1 MKPKLYTIPAGADFL
16 GAVARRL
23 LREAREAGDGG
34 DMSDSHVF
42 LPTRRAAV
50 ALEERIVEA
59 AAGKAVLLPRI
70 VPLGN
75 IGEAADEE
83 GLGEEEEGGEAFVA
97 DGGGPVLSNAER
109 QFCLM
114 RLILDWSGRSR
125 TRIAASPAQA
135 ARLARE
141 LGALLDSAETEG
153 VDLRRLDG
161 LAPDAYAENWQETLL
176 FLRIITEEWP
186 EILRAMG
193 RVSQVAHRDAAL
205 RALADSWE
213 RKPPDGLVIAAGS
226 TGSVPATARLLACIA
241 SLPRGMV
248 VLPGLDVGMGEEVWE
263 RLDWEHP
270 QHGMKRLLE
279 SLGVGREEVA
289 PWSEAEESK
298 SLAARR
304 ELLRLAFY
312 PAEKIGLWQE
322 AFADDSLRAA
332 AGDAFAK
339 VRILEAPG
347 RREEAGMIAVLLR
360 ELLETPGA
368 RGALVT
374 PDRELAMW
382 VSGEMRRWGVEMDD
396 SAVATLRDGAA
407 LRFALLLGGA
417 VREKLAPV
425 ALLALLKHPLA
436 NLDMEAGDLRRSVEW
451 LERFLLRGLRP
462 AAGISG
468 LRARLREARKR
479 ERNAPS
485 KEQAADIKA
494 LLDALNVALKPLQK
508 VAQGKHLLREWAQRH
523 GSALEAFL
531 GADAVSRG
539 EGEEVFG
546 FLSDLLDEEK
556 TAALPSLSLFEYL
569 ELLAQLAAARPAK
582 GRAWRRHPRLFVW
595 GLPEARLQKVDLLIL
610 GGLNE
615 GMWPAKS
622 QAGPWLNRAM
632 YRELG
637 LRDPQWR
644 IGHGAHDFVGGAMQ
658 PEVVLSRSLKVE
670 GAPTMK
676 SRWLLRL
683 ETLLTGMG
691 VKGGI
696 KKDEAPLARF
706 RALDGEEENM
716 VVTPARPPM
725 PKPPVAARPR
735 EFSVTG
741 VEKLIEDP
749 YGIFAR
755 DILRLRV
762 LDPLEEEF
770 NPRRRGNLLHNIL
783 EDFTR
788 AYPEE
793 LPADVA
799 AAFLDAAENRLA
811 PLKKS
816 QPETVSLLRPS
827 LQVLARR
834 FAAFERA
841 RRRAGMRI
849 LTEAK
854 GEMSLTIDGVEHRL
868 TCRADRI
875 EIADGGAVVC
885 DYKSGG
891 MPFNKEV
898 LDGRRPQLSL
908 EAAILL
914 GGGFDDCAGENLRV
928 DGLVYIRARGREG
941 LVEELQC
948 REIDGKGKILSD
960 IAAEARDG
968 AARLL
973 RAYMDE
979 GAAYLSQPWREA
991 RSYAGDYDH
1000 LARVLEWSVSAE
1012 GEGEA

>member
-23 LREAREAGDGG
+23 LREAAEAGDGG
-34 DMSDSHVF
+34 DMSGVHVF
-42 LPTRRAAV
+42 VPTRRAAV

-59 AAGKAVLLPRI
+59 AEGAVLLPRI

-75 IGEAADEE
+75 IGEVADEE
-83 GLGEEEEGGEAFVA
+83 GLGEEEEGGGEALVA
-97 DGGGPVLSNAER
+97 DEGLPVLSNAER
-109 QFCLM
+109 QFHLM
-114 RLILDWSGRSR
+114 RLILRWSECSR
-125 TRIAASPAQA
+125 TRIAGSPAQA

-153 VDLRRLDG
+153 VDLRRLDE
-161 LAPDAYAENWQETLL
+161 LAPDAYAENWQETLR
-176 FLRIITEEWP
+176 FLRIITEKWP
-186 EILRAMG
+186 NILRTLG
-193 RVSQVAHRDAAL
+193 RASQVEHRDAAL

-213 RKPPDGLVIAAGS
+213 RQPPEGLVIAAGS
-226 TGSVPATARLLACIA
+226 TGSVPATAQLLARIA
-241 SLPRGMV
+241 ALPRGMV
-248 VLPGLDVGMGEEVWE
+248 VLPGLDVGMREEVWK

-289 PWSEAEESK
+289 VWNEGEESK
-298 SLAARR
+298 GLAARR

-322 AFADDSLRAA
+322 AFADDVLRGRAV
-332 AGDAFAK
+332 DAFAK
-339 VRILEAPG
+339 VRLLEAPG

-374 PDRELAMW
+374 PDRELARW

-396 SAVATLRDGAA
+396 SAAASLLDGAA
-407 LRFALLLGGA
+407 LGFALLLGEA
-417 VREKLAPV
+417 VRERLAPV

-436 NLDMEAGDLRRSVEW
+436 KLDMEAGELRRSVEW
-451 LERFLLRGLRP
+451 LERFLLRGP
-462 AAGISG
+462 KPPPGISG
-468 LRARLREARKR
+468 LRARWREARKR

-485 KEQAADIKA
+485 KEQAASVKV
-494 LLDALNVALKPLQK
+494 LLEALNTALKPLRE
-508 VAQGKHLLREWAQRH
+508 AARGKRSLREWAHRH

-531 GADAVSRG
+531 GADAVACG

-556 TAALPSLSLFEYL
+556 TASLPALSLREYL
-569 ELLAQLAAARPAK
+569 ELLGQLAAARPAAGK
-582 GRAWRRHPRLFVW
+582 AWRRHSRLFVW
-595 GLPEARLQKVDLLIL
+595 GLPEARLQKVDLLVL

-615 GMWPAKS
+615 GVWPAKS

-683 ETLLTGMG
+683 ETLLAGMG
-691 VKGGI
+691 VEGI
-696 KKDEAPLARF
+696 EKDDALLGRF
-706 RALDGEEENM
+706 RDLDGEGEGM
-716 VVTPARPPM
+716 VATPVAAPM

-749 YGIFAR
+749 YGVFAR
-755 DILRLRV
+755 DILRLYP
-762 LDPLEEEF
+762 LDLLDEEF
-770 NPRRRGNLLHNIL
+770 NPRRRGSLLHNIL

-788 AYPEE
+788 AHPAE
-793 LPADVA
+793 LPKDVA
-799 AAFLDAAENRLA
+799 AAFLDAAEKRLA
-811 PLKKS
+811 PLQAS

-841 RRRAGMRI
+841 RRRTGMRI

-854 GEMSLTIDGVEHRL
+854 GEMHLTIDGAEHRL

-885 DYKSGG
+885 DYKAGGLPLARDVASG
-891 MPFNKEV
+891 K
-898 LDGRRPQLSL
+898 RPQLSL
-908 EAAILL
+908 EAVILL
-914 GGGFDDCAGENLRV
+914 AGGFDDCAGEELRV
-928 DGLVYIRARGREG
+928 DGLAYIPARGREG
-941 LVEELQC
+941 LAEELQP
-948 REIDGKGKILSD
+948 REIVVKEKTVAEIVD
-960 IAAEARDG
+960 EARDG
-968 AARLL
+968 IERLL
-973 RAYMDE
+973 RVYMNE
-979 GAAYLSQPWREA
+979 ETAYLSQPWREA
-991 RSYAGDYDH
+991 RRYAGDYDH
-1000 LARVLEWSVSAE
+1000 LARLLEWSVAA
-1012 GEGEA
+1012 GGEAGE